1 MHAQTRAC
9 THASLPLAEF
19 ATLIM
24 APLPSVQPSCRVRLS
39 LMGAPLLP
47 GCHNPL
53 KLGRFKRCAALKESL
68 YWLPV
73 DLKPVLGSSGPC
85 RCCGGSILHNI
96 REQGV
101 VFYELATTT
110 AILGRKAAHCACAP
124 HHNEQQGWLR
134 VAGLNVATTC
144 NGHAVEARYMNANK
158 YSAKDVRLLLWWRTV
173 DAAPSTKSCV
183 AILVRPRSS
192 AIRPIRQQYLQQNE
206 QIFFLPILP

>member
-68 YWLPV
+68 NWLPV
-73 DLKPVLGSSGPC
+73 DRKPVLGSSGPC

-134 VAGLNVATTC
+134 VAGLNVATTS
-144 NGHAVEARYMNANK
+144 NGHAVDARYMNAKK
-158 YSAKDVRLLLWWRTV
+158 YSAKVCVPSALVAHRRRCPVHQVLRGYPRQAEKQRHSPHSPAIF
-173 DAAPSTKSCV
+173 AAK
-183 AILVRPRSS
+183 
-192 AIRPIRQQYLQQNE
+192 
-206 QIFFLPILP
+206 